1 VLGRDA
7 QLALQ
12 KANVI
17 VVGCSGPGVELAKNV
32 ALAGVAA
39 LGLCDPTPCTWRDLA
54 SHFYATPADVLAGV
68 SRAEAAAK
76 HVASLNPHVK
86 VTVVVPPGYD
96 PTSRSGTGV
105 SAAGAAALV
114 ACGGWAV
121 AVAVDQ
127 PLAVQLAMND
137 AARDARTNRS
147 PSQQQAPR
155 AAAGAGPA
163 AAAAAAARCAFV
175 ACGARGVF
183 GSVFCDFGDGFVVR
197 DPTGAQP
204 EPKPLD
210 DLRVPFQP
218 ASRRAAPAAGAQ
230 ANAEGVEQTVHEA
243 AQDVAEVEVEVVE
256 GERHGLSAG
265 QRVHLADLTWAAAPA
280 AEANSEQLQSSMHEG
295 LEVSLHGTA
304 ADAEARAR

>member
-1 VLGRDA
+1 
-7 QLALQ
+7 
-12 KANVI
+12 
-17 VVGCSGPGVELAKNV
+17 
-32 ALAGVAA
+32 
-39 LGLCDPTPCTWRDLA
+39 
-54 SHFYATPADVLAGV
+54 
-68 SRAEAAAK
+68 
-76 HVASLNPHVK
+76 
-86 VTVVVPPGYD
+86 
-96 PTSRSGTGV
+96 
-105 SAAGAAALV
+105 
-114 ACGGWAV
+114 
-121 AVAVDQ
+121 
-127 PLAVQLAMND
+127 
-137 AARDARTNRS
+137 
-147 PSQQQAPR
+147 
-155 AAAGAGPA
+155 
-163 AAAAAAARCAFV
+163 
-175 ACGARGVF
+175 
-183 GSVFCDFGDGFVVR
+183 VFCDFGDGFVVR